1 MSSRGSHTAQ
11 RFRFLRLGGKDI
23 KTRSGRKPAD
33 FGMIDPLSFH
43 LICSFS
49 DDGLMRLFKD
59 GLKPIKQEQINILS
73 SRDIGNFSMSRKTI
87 VTFVT

>member
-23 KTRSGRKPAD
+23 KTWSGRKPAD
-33 FGMIDPLSFH
+33 SGMIDPLSFH
-43 LICSFS
+43 VIYSYS

-59 GLKPIKQEQINILS
+59 GLKPIEQEQINILP
-73 SRDIGNFSMSRKTI
+73 SRDIGDF
-87 VTFVT
+87 